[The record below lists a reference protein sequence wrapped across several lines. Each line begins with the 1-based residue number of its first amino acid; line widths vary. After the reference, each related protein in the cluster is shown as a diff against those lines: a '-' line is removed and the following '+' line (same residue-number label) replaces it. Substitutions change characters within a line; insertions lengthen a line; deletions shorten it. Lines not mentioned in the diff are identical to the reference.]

1 MPVTLNDE
9 KLIDE
14 LSKLADTVEVRTPN
28 GRCLGV
34 FVPATNRG
42 PVRGH
47 GAFLAGYS
55 PEDEGLYDAD
65 VAR

>member
-9 KLIDE
+9 KLIDA
-14 LSKLADTVEVRTPN
+14 LSKVADTVEVRTST
-28 GRCLGV
+28 GRCLGL
-34 FVPATNRG
+34 FVPAANQA

-47 GAFLAGYS
+47 GAFLASYS